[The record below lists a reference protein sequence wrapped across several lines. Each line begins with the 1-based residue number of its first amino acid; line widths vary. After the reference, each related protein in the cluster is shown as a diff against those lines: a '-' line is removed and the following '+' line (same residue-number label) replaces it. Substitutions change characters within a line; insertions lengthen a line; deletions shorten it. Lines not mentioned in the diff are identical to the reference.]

1 MTPRTRT
8 LTTFLSR
15 AERVEPHEY
24 ETLFNFE
31 TFYWWYRSLHLILLD
46 TLNSLDLPAD
56 AAVLDAGCGT
66 GQNLANIKERVTT
79 SAYGFDMSPFAA
91 AYWKK
96 RGVDRA
102 CVASINE
109 IPFAS
114 NSFDVV
120 VSVDVLECEAVVE
133 KKAYREMWR
142 VLKSGGYMVL
152 VVPAY
157 DWLLSEEHHRAV
169 QAVRRYSKEKLRHLL
184 STQPSQLL
192 RITHLFGSV
201 LPAVACYRYAERFSS
216 RESDGQ
222 PRSELRPLNP
232 LLNSL
237 LFGLVNVERHLL
249 RKLDIPFGSSI
260 MATARKIGE

>member
-1 MTPRTRT
+1 
-8 LTTFLSR
+8 
-15 AERVEPHEY
+15 VEPHEY

-31 TFYWWYRSLHLILLD
+31 TFYWWYRGLHLILLD
-46 TLNSLDLPAD
+46 TLHSLDLPARPR
-56 AAVLDAGCGT
+56 VLDAGCGT
-66 GQNLANIKERVTT
+66 GQNLANIKERVTGA
-79 SAYGFDMSPFAA
+79 AYGFDLSPFAA

-96 RGVDRA
+96 RGIDRA

-133 KKAYREMWR
+133 EKAYREMWR
-142 VLKSGGYMVL
+142 LLKPGGYMLL

-169 QAVRRYSKEKLRHLL
+169 RAVRRYSRKKILELL
-184 STQPSQLL
+184 ATQPTQIV

-216 RESDGQ
+216 RVSDGR
-222 PRSELRPLNP
+222 PRSELRPLSP
-232 LLNSL
+232 VLNTL
-237 LFGLVNVERHLL
+237 LFELVNLERHLL

-260 MATARKIGE
+260 MVTARKTGE